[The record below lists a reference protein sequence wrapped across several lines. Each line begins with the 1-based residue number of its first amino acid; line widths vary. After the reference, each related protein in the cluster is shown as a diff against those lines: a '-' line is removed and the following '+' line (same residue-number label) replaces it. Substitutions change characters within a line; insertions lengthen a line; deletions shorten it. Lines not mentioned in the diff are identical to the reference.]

1 MNCDFCNTNFKNISS
16 LNHHKKTAKFCLKI
30 QDKYINEIYKDF
42 KCDLCDKLFTTKQ
55 SLNIH
60 LISCNIFIKQ
70 KKDDEL
76 QKLLYEQEEKFKN
89 IIKNKDIIIDKL
101 EFIREKNIEYN
112 KKQEELYIS
121 QEKKI
126 KDLQDQIQKLALRA
140 IDRPTNSINKLE
152 LNNFIT
158 PENIEDKIQR
168 KFNDNFIPNGIKDV
182 AKFVYE
188 WILKTEEGDLIYAC
202 YDRARLIF
210 KYKDTNGNE
219 MKDPKAL
226 ELCKLLKPGLVKKLS
241 EMLNYFTTEFE
252 YINSRKE
259 RDLEYDKK
267 EYNTFKFL
275 KEKALELGF
284 ELTTMNETNKFC
296 NELANLTII

>member
-55 SLNIH
+55 SLNNH
-60 LISCNIFIKQ
+60 LISCKIFIKQ

-76 QKLLYEQEEKFKN
+76 QKLLYEQKEKFKN

-101 EFIREKNIEYN
+101 EFIREKNIEHN

-296 NELANLTII
+296 NELANLTIV

>member
-60 LISCNIFIKQ
+60 LISCKIFIKQ